1 MKKYYFLLSTVLALC
16 ITACGN
22 NAGKGS
28 QGGESKAP
36 EMTPVAEPTMEVD
49 FAAIEDNCMVP
60 TYVQDYID
68 AMHEQEGRIQY
79 PHRVDRLFCN
89 MDWDTA
95 ASQRDQGDGVQYDDD
110 HSGGVDVCQMLSRS
124 QSYENK
130 PIVVKWEDNGDDF
143 SEAKVVFWSKED
155 KSDQREVA
163 VEAGGLSA
171 KLPNL
176 FRNTKYY
183 YQLVNGEEAS
193 QMKNFVTGDYT
204 RMISM
209 GSVGNIRDMGGYQSS
224 YGGMINQGLIYR
236 GSEINQEAFSDGS
249 SSHSKNFNVDENS
262 AEQKVQKEVLNIGLE
277 LDFRTKSGCASK
289 IESALAYDGEWVWE
303 NTYPNKDLNTNDNGR
318 AQYVRSAINAY
329 DSFITDQNRSSEAD
343 NANRNVPKEIFE
355 YFARADEQHVYFH
368 CWGGADRTGVTGFL
382 LLGIL
387 GATYTDAIIDFELTT
402 LTNNKRC
409 HMHNSSNAHFPKF
422 LQIFTSEYTFTRDGV
437 EYKYEFDEEKTFN
450 KNSENLLVAMGI
462 EIETIEKIRTI
473 MIPGYET
480 GVSEENE
487 MVNKGWQQQFLKKQN
502 KVALIVTFFAT
513 MNFRGHIYEIFC
525 LFFRQW

>member
-289 IESALAYDGEWVWE
+289 TESALAYDGEWVWE

-487 MVNKGWQQQFLKKQN
+487 MVNKGWQQ
-502 KVALIVTFFAT
+502 
-513 MNFRGHIYEIFC
+513 
-525 LFFRQW
+525 

>member
-1 MKKYYFLLSTVLALC
+1 MKKCYFLLSAVLTLC
-16 ITACGN
+16 LTACGN
-22 NAGKGS
+22 KGGES
-28 QGGESKAP
+28 KPNESKAP
-36 EMTPVAEPTMEVD
+36 EMTPVAEPTMEIE
-49 FAAIEDNCMVP
+49 FAKIDDNCMVP
-60 TYVQDYID
+60 SYVQNYID
-68 AMHEQEGRIQY
+68 AMHEQEALIQY
-79 PHRVDRLFCN
+79 PHRVDPLFCN
-89 MDWDTA
+89 MDWETA
-95 ASQRDQGDGVQYDDD
+95 ASQSDKGDGVTYDDD

-130 PIVVKWEDNGDDF
+130 PIELKWTSDEDLTD
-143 SEAKVVFWSKED
+143 AKIVFWSKED
-155 KSDQREVA
+155 KSDMREVA
-163 VEAGGLSA
+163 VAADGLSA

-183 YQLVNGEEAS
+183 YQLVKDEEAS

-249 SSHSKNFNVDENS
+249 SSHSKNFDVSENS
-262 AEQKVQKEVLNIGLE
+262 AEQMVQKEVLNIGLE

-289 IESALAYDGEWVWE
+289 TESALAYDGDWVWE
-303 NTYPNKDLNTNDNGR
+303 NTYPNKDLNSNDNGR

-329 DSFITDQNRSSEAD
+329 DSFITDQNRSGEAD
-343 NANRNVPKEIFE
+343 NAGRNVPKEIFE

-409 HMHNSSNAHFPKF
+409 HMHNSQNAHFPKF
-422 LQIFTSEYTFTRDGV
+422 LKIFTSNYTFTRDG
-437 EYKYEFDEEKTFN
+437 ETFEYEFDEEATFN
-450 KNSENLLVAMGI
+450 KNSENLLLAMGI
-462 EIETIEKIRTI
+462 EEETIEKIRTI
-473 MIPGYET
+473 MIPGYES
-480 GVSEENE
+480 GVTEENE
-487 MVNKGWQQQFLKKQN
+487 MVNKGWQQ
-502 KVALIVTFFAT
+502 
-513 MNFRGHIYEIFC
+513 
-525 LFFRQW
+525 

>member
-1 MKKYYFLLSTVLALC
+1 MKKSYFLLSAVLTLC
-16 ITACGN
+16 LTACGGN
-22 NAGKGS
+22 NSNNQESKSGS
-28 QGGESKAP
+28 ESKAP
-36 EMTPVAEPTMEVD
+36 EMTPVAEPTMDMD
-49 FAAIEDNCMVP
+49 FASIEDNCMVP
-60 TYVQDYID
+60 SYVQEYID

-95 ASQRDQGDGVQYDDD
+95 VSQSDKGDGTTYDDD

-130 PIVVKWEDNGDDF
+130 PIVLKWEDTGDDF
-143 SEAKVVFWSKED
+143 SEAKVAFWSKLD
-155 KSDQREVA
+155 KSDMREVA
-163 VEAGGLSA
+163 VEADGLSA

-176 FRNTKYY
+176 YRNTKYY
-183 YQLVNGEEAS
+183 YQLVNGDDAS

-204 RMISM
+204 RMISL

-224 YGGMINQGLIYR
+224 YGCMINQGLIYR
-236 GSEINQEAFSDGS
+236 GSEINQEAFTADG
-249 SSHSKNFNVDENS
+249 SSHSKNFNVAEDS
-262 AEQKVQKEVLNIGLE
+262 ADQKIQKEVLNIGLE
-277 LDFRTKSGCASK
+277 IDLRTKSGCASK
-289 IESALAYDGEWVWE
+289 TESALAYDGEWVWQ
-303 NTYPNKDLNTNDNGR
+303 NAYPNTDKNENDIGR

-329 DSFITDQNRSSEAD
+329 DSFITDQNRKSESD
-343 NANRNVPKEIFE
+343 NAGRNLPKEIFE

-409 HMHNSSNAHFPKF
+409 HMHNSQNAHFPKF
-422 LQIFTSEYTFTRDGV
+422 LKIFTSSYTFERDG
-437 EYKYEFDEEKTFN
+437 ESFTYEFDEEATFN
-450 KNSENLLVAMGI
+450 KNSQNLLMAMGV
-462 EIETIEKIRTI
+462 EEETIEKIRTI
-473 MIPGYET
+473 MLPGYET

-487 MVNKGWQQQFLKKQN
+487 MVNKGWQQ
-502 KVALIVTFFAT
+502 
-513 MNFRGHIYEIFC
+513 
-525 LFFRQW
+525 

>member
-1 MKKYYFLLSTVLALC
+1 MKKCYFLLSAVLTLC
-16 ITACGN
+16 LTACGG
-22 NAGKGS
+22 GKSGNQES
-28 QGGESKAP
+28 KGGEESKAP
-36 EMTPVAEPTMEVD
+36 EMTPVAEPTMEID
-49 FAAIEDNCMVP
+49 FKSVEDNCMVP
-60 TYVQDYID
+60 EYVQRYID
-68 AMHEQEGRIQY
+68 AMHDQEANIQY

-95 ASQRDQGDGVQYDDD
+95 ASQSDKGDGTTYDDD

-130 PIVVKWEDNGDDF
+130 PIELKWE
-143 SEAKVVFWSKED
+143 SEEDLSDAKVVFWSKAD

-183 YQLVNGEEAS
+183 YQLVRDNDAS

-236 GSEINQEAFSDGS
+236 GSEINQEAFTADG

-289 IESALAYDGEWVWE
+289 TESALAYDGDWVWE
-303 NTYPNKDLNTNDNGR
+303 NTYPNKDLNSNDNGR

-329 DSFITDQNRSSEAD
+329 DSFITDQNRSGEAD
-343 NANRNVPKEIFE
+343 NAGRNVPKEIFE

-409 HMHNSSNAHFPKF
+409 HMHNSQNAHFPKF
-422 LQIFTSEYTFTRDGV
+422 LKIFTSEYTFTRDG
-437 EYKYEFDEEKTFN
+437 ETFKYEFDEEATFN
-450 KNSENLLVAMGI
+450 KNSENLLLAMGI
-462 EIETIEKIRTI
+462 EEETIEKIRTI

-487 MVNKGWQQQFLKKQN
+487 MVNKGWQQ
-502 KVALIVTFFAT
+502 
-513 MNFRGHIYEIFC
+513 
-525 LFFRQW
+525 

>member
-289 IESALAYDGEWVWE
+289 TESALAYDGEWVWE

-329 DSFITDQNRSSEAD
+329 DSFLTDQNRSSEAD

-487 MVNKGWQQQFLKKQN
+487 MVNKGWQQ
-502 KVALIVTFFAT
+502 
-513 MNFRGHIYEIFC
+513 
-525 LFFRQW
+525 